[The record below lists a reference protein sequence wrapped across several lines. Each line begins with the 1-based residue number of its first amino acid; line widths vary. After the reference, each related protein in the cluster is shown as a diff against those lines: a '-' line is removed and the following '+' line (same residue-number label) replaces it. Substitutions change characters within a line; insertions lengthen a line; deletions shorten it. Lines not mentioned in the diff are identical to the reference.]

1 MCYGRRRKT
10 GEETENKRSVETEN
24 KSEKRV
30 INKQEKIRKI
40 KKGTKGAIQDE
51 RRRQKKR
58 EEKDRR

>member
-30 INKQEKIRKI
+30 INK
-40 KKGTKGAIQDE
+40 
-51 RRRQKKR
+51 
-58 EEKDRR
+58 